1 MNIKGLQKTTLLDY
15 PGHVA
20 ATVFIGGCNFRC
32 PFCHNMNI
40 VESCN
45 AEDNNGRDEI
55 SEEELFL
62 FLQKRRGILDGVCI
76 TGGEPTLYN
85 ELPEFIGK
93 IKNLGY
99 AIKLDTNG
107 TNPDMLKNLV
117 KKRLIDYVAMDIKA
131 SYDKYM
137 KVAGIDDG
145 IKLIDKVKKSVE
157 YLKSGVIEHEFRTTI
172 VEQYHDEEEIKK
184 IGEILQGEDRY
195 FLQSFKES
203 EYVTDKTLTS
213 ADKETVE
220 KYVELLKKYIN
231 NPEIRGI

>member
-15 PGHVA
+15 PGYVA

-76 TGGEPTLYN
+76 TGGEPTLYK

-99 AIKLDTNG
+99 TIKLDTNG

-117 KKRLIDYVAMDIKA
+117 KERLIDYVAMDIKA
-131 SYDKYM
+131 SYVKYM
-137 KVAGIDDG
+137 EVAGINDG

-157 YLKSGVIEHEFRTTI
+157 YLKSGVIKHEFRTTI

-203 EYVTDKTLTS
+203 EYVTDKTLTG
-213 ADKETVE
+213 ADKETLE

-231 NPEIRGI
+231 NPEIRGV